1 MNKMENGTE
10 KINRILTSLANTQED
25 MLALKDYI
33 WQNLDHS
40 SVEEV
45 QTAASFQVK
54 YLELLCKIYTFFE
67 TKLGKCC
74 LKIFYTTYLSSKIYS

>member
-54 YLELLCKIYTFFE
+54 YLHVYESWLLFSIPTLSE
-67 TKLGKCC
+67 TK
-74 LKIFYTTYLSSKIYS
+74 YLRTHI

>member
-1 MNKMENGTE
+1 MENGTE

-54 YLELLCKIYTFFE
+54 YLELLD
-67 TKLGKCC
+67 GKQ
-74 LKIFYTTYLSSKIYS
+74 